1 MYVPKI
7 FEAKSIED
15 VRTFV
20 EKNGFATLISA
31 KSGQVMATH
40 TPLMIEVL
48 GDEEFL
54 IGHIARGNIQH
65 NAFDGS
71 TPLLVV
77 FMNQHAYISSSWYDH
92 INVPTWNYIAVH
104 IEGAADVIAGEELK
118 SSLHQLVT
126 KYESSD
132 GTGFSIDQMPAEML
146 TREMKGIVGFRMR
159 IDKIEASYKLSQN
172 RNEGD
177 FKNIITKLKETG
189 DSLSIQI
196 AEDMEMIQLKSKSK

>member
-7 FEAKSIED
+7 FEADSIED

-20 EKNGFATLISA
+20 EKHGFASLFSA
-31 KSGQVMATH
+31 KSGQAMATH
-40 TPLMIEVL
+40 TPLMIEARE
-48 GDEEFL
+48 DEEFL

-65 NAFDGS
+65 HAFDGS
-71 TPLLVV
+71 TPLLAI

-104 IEGAADVIAGEELK
+104 IEGTADVIEGEELK
-118 SSLHQLVT
+118 SSLHNLVT

-132 GTGFSIDQMPAEML
+132 GTGFSIDQMPTEML
-146 TREMKGIVGFRMR
+146 AREMKGIVGFRMR

-177 FKNIITKLKETG
+177 YKNIIAKLKQSG
-189 DSLSIQI
+189 DSLSVQI
-196 AEDMEMIQLKSKSK
+196 AEDMEKLK